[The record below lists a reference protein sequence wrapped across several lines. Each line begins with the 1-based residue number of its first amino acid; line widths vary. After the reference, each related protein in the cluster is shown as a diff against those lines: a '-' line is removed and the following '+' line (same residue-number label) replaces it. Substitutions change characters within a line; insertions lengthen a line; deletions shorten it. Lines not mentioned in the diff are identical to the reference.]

1 MLESFMSLLF
11 CIGVPAVL
19 LLALLVWLARRP
31 AGQRTVNPYVQRP
44 DAGPISPAS
53 LAAFDAMVA
62 RWVAEER
69 LSPAVGKTVRDLI
82 AADYAAA
89 GFGALQPAGPAPVA
103 AAAPTP
109 APAPAVAPAAPLATP
124 SPTPLATV
132 AAPPAAEVS
141 TPPPAPRTTRRSLG
155 AALLALGTRRA
166 LLYLGSF
173 LLLVSSLT
181 LVVFNWAS
189 FPPIVQ
195 FAILA
200 GTTMAL
206 WGAGAWM
213 ARQPTLG
220 TAGANLQAVAA
231 LLVPVVGF
239 ALSRPGLLDL
249 APRPAWQLVSA
260 LSLVLYLLAAWR
272 TWRAFYSAAA
282 VLAALSLIFAA
293 PQVLDPGWKS
303 AVATG
308 LLAALLALTTHL
320 RAAGVSGPA
329 TGVRWVSLIGAPL
342 LTLVAAA
349 LYLADLSS
357 GAACCA
363 ALLAATTFCVLAY
376 RAEGHRA
383 WLWAAVALP
392 PLAVQA
398 ALNSAGVAL
407 RVHALALGL
416 SALLYLWLSAGA
428 ERRLRLAAA
437 PCLSAA
443 LVLGGLA
450 LPLAASSL
458 AAARL
463 ALPPLVALG
472 ASALWLIEAGRL
484 AWLGERRYGLAS
496 AGLGGAGALLLGWV
510 GALLAATELSSG
522 QIGLVLLPLA
532 ALCFA
537 GARWWPGQLRA
548 GYDGALQ
555 TLGALAVLGAG
566 LLTLEQSATR
576 LAGALLLT
584 LIFGAQAGLRRRW
597 PWAAFSLGAGLF
609 AAAIAL
615 NDTFSDRQ
623 LLQAATLAAL
633 ALSAGYTLA
642 GECLRRTSHRYWSWP
657 ALAWGGLAAL
667 VAGGL
672 ALPQSFI
679 AHPLASLTFLGLAGL
694 AALHSARW
702 QRGSIGFLA
711 APLLSLSALIAAV
724 HGFFSGWQ
732 PTSGDLAPIIC
743 GLAVGLALLG
753 QVLRRVGRA
762 YALPYELVA
771 FALLPLAPLAALGD
785 VARLSVIWLV
795 LCVLYGLALW
805 RYRLPWMLALAIVA
819 GDLALLHATVWRFPG
834 GPPERA
840 GLLLAGAVWL
850 QALASAWLRRRPAPW
865 AAAGTWGYLGA
876 FCGGA
881 GALALAASSDDYL
894 AAVVLLFAGLLAVLA
909 QVEQRASAAWGS
921 LALAVVGAWL
931 LHISAGMAGA
941 WAAAWL
947 VLELMAVSLLGWGA
961 IRAGQT
967 LWRQVTGP
975 GALAAGGLLTVAT
988 LALGGGLPPLSFAL
1002 ASLGL
1007 LLATL
1012 AVRERTIVYAYG
1024 TGAAFVGAVL
1034 SQLAGWGVRELQW
1047 YVLPAGVYL
1056 LALADGLRRFQGQ
1069 RRVSQLIEAAAVV
1082 LLLGASFGQALR
1094 PEGGLTYSL
1103 LLFGEALLVAA
1114 YGALAR
1120 LRVPFL
1126 GGIAFF
1132 VAGVIWMSIDTLRLA
1147 NQWILLG
1154 IVGLLMVLAYV
1165 LLERH
1170 QERLVRAGSSWAA
1183 QLRTWK

>member
-1 MLESFMSLLF
+1 MLESFITLLF
-11 CIGVPAVL
+11 CVGMPAVL

-31 AGQRTVNPYVQRP
+31 SGQRTVNPYVQRP
-44 DAGPISPAS
+44 TAGPLTPAS

-89 GFGALQPAGPAPVA
+89 GFGALQPAAPPAGGAPVA
-103 AAAPTP
+103 ATPTAAVGAPPP
-109 APAPAVAPAAPLATP
+109 APM
-124 SPTPLATV
+124 PTGS
-132 AAPPAAEVS
+132 APPAAAVGA
-141 TPPPAPRTTRRSLG
+141 PPPAPRTTRRSMG

-195 FAILA
+195 VAILA
-200 GTTMAL
+200 GTTAAL

-213 ARQPTLG
+213 ARQPALG
-220 TAGANLQAVAA
+220 TAGSNLQAVAA

-260 LSLVLYLLAAWR
+260 LSLGLYLLAAWR
-272 TWRAFYSAAA
+272 SRRAFYSAAA

-293 PQVLDPGWKS
+293 PRAFDLGWKS

-308 LLAALLALTTHL
+308 LLAALVALTTRL
-320 RAAGVSGPA
+320 RAAGAPGPA
-329 TGVRWVSLIGAPL
+329 SGVRWVSLIGAPL
-342 LTLVAAA
+342 LTLAVVA
-349 LYLADLSS
+349 LYLAGLSS
-357 GAACCA
+357 GAACCVT
-363 ALLAATTFCVLAY
+363 LLAAAVFCALAY
-376 RAEGHRA
+376 RVEGRRA

-392 PLAVQA
+392 PLAIQV
-398 ALNSAGVAL
+398 ALDSAGVPL

-416 SALLYLWLSAGA
+416 SALLYLWLSAVA
-428 ERRLRLAAA
+428 ERRLPPAAA
-437 PCLSAA
+437 PCLTGT
-443 LVLGGLA
+443 LLLGGLA
-450 LPLAASSL
+450 LLPAASSL

-472 ASALWLIEAGRL
+472 ASAVWLIEGGRL

-496 AGLGGAGALLLGWV
+496 AALGGAGALLLGWA
-510 GALLAATELSSG
+510 GALLAATDLSSG
-522 QIGLVLLPLA
+522 QIGLLLLPLA

-537 GARWWPGQLRA
+537 GARWWPGQRRA
-548 GYDGALQ
+548 GYDTALQ
-555 TLGALAVLGAG
+555 TLGALASLGAG
-566 LLTLEQSATR
+566 LLALEQPATR

-597 PWAAFSLGAGLF
+597 LWAAVSLGAGLL
-609 AAAIAL
+609 AAVIAL
-615 NDTFSDRQ
+615 NDAFSGRQ
-623 LLQAATLAAL
+623 LLRAATLAAL
-633 ALSAGYTLA
+633 ALGAAYTLA
-642 GECLRRTSHRYWSWP
+642 GERLRRTSHRYWSWP

-667 VAGGL
+667 VAAGL
-672 ALPQSFI
+672 ALPQSFV
-679 AHPLASLTFLGLAGL
+679 AHPLASLIFLGLAGL

-702 QRGSIGFLA
+702 QRGIFGYLA
-711 APLLSLSALIAAV
+711 APLLSLSVLVAAF

-732 PTSGDLAPIIC
+732 PVPGDLAPIIC

-753 QVLRRVGRA
+753 QVLRRVERA

-771 FALLPLAPLAALGD
+771 FALLPLAPLVALGD
-785 VARLSVIWLV
+785 AARLSVTWAT

-805 RYRLPWMLALAIVA
+805 RYRLSWMLALAMVA
-819 GDLALLHATVWRFPG
+819 GDLALLHTTAWRFPG
-834 GPPERA
+834 GHPARA

-850 QALASAWLRRRPAPW
+850 QSVASAWLRRRPVPW
-865 AAAGTWGYLGA
+865 ATAGTWGYLGA

-881 GALALAASSDDYL
+881 GALALAAGSDGYL
-894 AAVVLLFAGLLAVLA
+894 ATVALLLAGLLAVLA
-909 QVEQRASAAWGS
+909 QIEQRAAAAWGS
-921 LALAVVGAWL
+921 LALMVAGAWL
-931 LHISAGMAGA
+931 LHVSAGMAGA

-947 VLELMAVSLLGWGA
+947 VLELVALSLLGWGA
-961 IRAGQT
+961 IRAGQPH
-967 LWRQVTGP
+967 WRQVTGP
-975 GALAAGGLLTVAT
+975 GALAAAGLLTVAT
-988 LALGGGLPPLSFAL
+988 LAMGGGLPPLSFAL

-1012 AVRERTIVYAYG
+1012 AVRERTIGYAYG
-1024 TGAAFVGAVL
+1024 AGAAFVGAML
-1034 SQLAGWGVRELQW
+1034 SQLAGWGVHELQW

-1056 LALADGLRRFQGQ
+1056 LALAAGLRRFQGQ
-1069 RRVSQLIEAAAVV
+1069 RRVSQLIETAAVV

-1094 PEGGLTYSL
+1094 PTGGWTYSL

-1147 NQWILLG
+1147 NQWVLLG
-1154 IVGLLMVLAYV
+1154 VVGLLMVLAYV

-1170 QERLVRAGSSWAA
+1170 QERLLRAGRSWAA
-1183 QLRTWK
+1183 QLRAWE

>member
-1 MLESFMSLLF
+1 MLESFITLLF
-11 CIGVPAVL
+11 CVGVPAVL

-31 AGQRTVNPYVQRP
+31 VGQRTVNPYVQRP
-44 DAGPISPAS
+44 AAGPLTPAS

-89 GFGALQPAGPAPVA
+89 GFGALQPAAPPAGGAPVA
-103 AAAPTP
+103 ATP
-109 APAPAVAPAAPLATP
+109 AATVGAPPPAPM
-124 SPTPLATV
+124 PTGS
-132 AAPPAAEVS
+132 APPAAAVGA
-141 TPPPAPRTTRRSLG
+141 PPPTPRTTRRSMG

-195 FAILA
+195 VAILA
-200 GTTMAL
+200 GTTAAL
-206 WGAGAWM
+206 WGTGAWM
-213 ARQPTLG
+213 ARQPALG
-220 TAGANLQAVAA
+220 TAGSNLQAVAA

-260 LSLVLYLLAAWR
+260 LSLGLYLLAAWR
-272 TWRAFYSAAA
+272 SRRAFYSAAA

-293 PQVLDPGWKS
+293 PEGFDPGWKS
-303 AVATG
+303 AVATS
-308 LLAALLALTTHL
+308 LLAALMALTTRL
-320 RAAGVSGPA
+320 QAVGAPGPA
-329 TGVRWVSLIGAPL
+329 SGVRWVSLIGAPL
-342 LTLVAAA
+342 LTLAAVA
-349 LYLADLSS
+349 LYLAGLSS
-357 GAACCA
+357 GAACCVT
-363 ALLAATTFCVLAY
+363 LLAATVFCALAY
-376 RAEGHRA
+376 RVEGRRA

-392 PLAVQA
+392 PLAIQV
-398 ALNSAGVAL
+398 ALDSAGVPL
-407 RVHALALGL
+407 RVHAMALGL
-416 SALLYLWLSAGA
+416 SALLYLWLSAVA
-428 ERRLRLAAA
+428 ERRLPPAAA
-437 PCLSAA
+437 PCLTGA

-472 ASALWLIEAGRL
+472 ASAVWLIEGGRL
-484 AWLGERRYGLAS
+484 AWLGKRRYGLAS
-496 AGLGGAGALLLGWV
+496 AALGGAGALLVGWA
-510 GALLAATELSSG
+510 GALLAATDLSSG

-537 GARWWPGQLRA
+537 GARWWPGQLRP

-555 TLGALAVLGAG
+555 LLGAVAGLGAG
-566 LLTLEQSATR
+566 LLALEQPATR

-597 PWAAFSLGAGLF
+597 PWAAVSLGAGLL
-609 AAAIAL
+609 AAVIAL
-615 NDTFSDRQ
+615 NDAFSGRQ
-623 LLQAATLAAL
+623 LLRAATLAAL
-633 ALSAGYTLA
+633 ALSAAYTLA
-642 GECLRRTSHRYWSWP
+642 GERLRRTSHHYWSWP

-667 VAGGL
+667 VAAGL
-672 ALPQSFI
+672 ALPQSFT

-702 QRGSIGFLA
+702 QRGIFGYLA
-711 APLLSLSALIAAV
+711 APLLSLSVLVAAF
-724 HGFFSGWQ
+724 HGFFSSWQ
-732 PTSGDLAPIIC
+732 PVPGDLAPIIC

-753 QVLRRVGRA
+753 QVLRRVERT

-771 FALLPLAPLAALGD
+771 FALLPLAPLVALGD
-785 VARLSVIWLV
+785 AARLSVTWAT
-795 LCVLYGLALW
+795 LCLLYGLALW

-819 GDLALLHATVWRFPG
+819 GDLALLHAIAWRFPG
-834 GPPERA
+834 WPAERA

-881 GALALAASSDDYL
+881 GALALAAGSDGYL
-894 AAVVLLFAGLLAVLA
+894 AAVALLLAGLLVVLA
-909 QVEQRASAAWGS
+909 QLEQRAAAAWGS
-921 LALAVVGAWL
+921 LVLAVAGAWL
-931 LHISAGMAGA
+931 LHVSVGMAGA

-947 VLELMAVSLLGWGA
+947 VLELVALSLLGWGA

-967 LWRQVTGP
+967 LWRQITGP
-975 GALAAGGLLTVAT
+975 GALVAGGLLTVAT
-988 LALGGGLPPLSFAL
+988 LTLGGELPTLSFAL

-1024 TGAAFVGAVL
+1024 AGAAFVGAVL

-1056 LALADGLRRFQGQ
+1056 LALAAGLRRFQGQ
-1069 RRVSQLIEAAAVV
+1069 RRVSQLIETAAVV

-1094 PEGGLTYSL
+1094 PTDGLTYSL
-1103 LLFGEALLVAA
+1103 LLFGEALLVTA

-1147 NQWILLG
+1147 NQWVLLG
-1154 IVGLLMVLAYV
+1154 VVGLLMVLAYV
-1165 LLERH
+1165 MLERH
-1170 QERLVRAGSSWAA
+1170 QERLLRAGRSWAA
-1183 QLRTWK
+1183 QLRAWE